1 MIELKVKDPQAFMN
15 VVEVLNAN
23 GHEVKTYVQWGDK
36 VGDDIL
42 YFIVKVPGIAVMTP
56 DKPGVRLSRVP
67 KRTQQAIERLG
78 RNSYD

>member
-42 YFIVKVPGIAVMTP
+42 YFIVKVPGITVMTP
-56 DKPGVRLSRVP
+56 DKPGAWLSRVP
-67 KRTQQAIERLG
+67 KRTHQAIERLG